1 MIFGIGT
8 DLVDIERIKAIKSK
22 AAFAK
27 KYLVPKNYCN
37 MNI

>member
-8 DLVDIERIKAIKSK
+8 DLVDIERIKAMKSK

-27 KYLVPKNYCN
+27 KNTWSSR
-37 MNI
+37 IAAI